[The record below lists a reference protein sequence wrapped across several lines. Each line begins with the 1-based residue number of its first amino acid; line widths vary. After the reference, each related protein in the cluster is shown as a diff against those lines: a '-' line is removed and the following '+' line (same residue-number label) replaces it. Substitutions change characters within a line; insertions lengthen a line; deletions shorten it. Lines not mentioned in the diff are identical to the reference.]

1 MNNIHILIIII
12 IFTLKTYSINH
23 TQNEA
28 LAKLWD
34 VSDNQLPNLLE
45 NEKKLI
51 MVDKIVKQL
60 IENYEKDFG
69 GTYIDLE
76 KNLLIIYTLNF
87 TKADI
92 IKTSPQLS
100 DYLNLTSFVPADNS
114 LYTLKKSFNE
124 TRALAKKLIPKST
137 VLFIDIKLN
146 DIVIILYH
154 KHSGQ
159 NEEFVEKVK
168 QYNLTLEYVDEI
180 VSTAPHRN
188 IVSTIPIMG
197 GDGLYNP
204 VYNSACSVGFWAKR
218 KNLSDNYI
226 VTAGHCSKP
235 HNPIIYLRQW
245 DSKVAR
251 FPIGPIIF
259 NKSQPIDVSLVNI
272 TNKEDIEPR
281 LSIRNADSEIN
292 DQLLINKSLPPVY
305 SHGAHLCKSGYTT
318 HVTCGYIRALDALY
332 INPKRKIKSQMI
344 ITSMS
349 SNRGDSGGTVF
360 SYAPDLRHASLNG
373 IHIAGAKVL
382 TIVLPIERI
391 INSLNL
397 ELP

>member
-1 MNNIHILIIII
+1 MNNIYILIIII
-12 IFTLKTYSINH
+12 IFTLKTYSVPH

-34 VSDNQLPNLLE
+34 VSDSQLPNLLE

-60 IENYEKDFG
+60 IENYERDFG

-92 IKTSPQLS
+92 IKNSPQLR
-100 DYLNLTSFVPADNS
+100 DYLNLTSFVPANNS
-114 LYTLKKSFNE
+114 LYTLNKSFNE
-124 TRALAKKLIPKST
+124 TRALATKLIPKST
-137 VLFIDIKLN
+137 ALFIDIKLN
-146 DIVIILYH
+146 EVVIILYH
-154 KHSGQ
+154 KHSKQ
-159 NEEFVEKVK
+159 NEEFVKKVK
-168 QYNLTLEYVDEI
+168 QYNLILEYVEEL
-180 VSTAPHRN
+180 VPTALQRN

-204 VYNSACSVGFWAKR
+204 VYNSGCSVGFWAKR

-235 HNPIIYLRQW
+235 HNPIIYLRRW
-245 DSKVAR
+245 NSKVAH

-272 TNKEDIEPR
+272 TVKDIEPR
-281 LSIRNADSEIN
+281 LSIRNSDSEIY

-332 INPKRKIKSQMI
+332 INRKRKIMSQMI
-344 ITSMS
+344 VTSMT

-360 SYAPDLRHASLNG
+360 SYAPDLRHVSLNG